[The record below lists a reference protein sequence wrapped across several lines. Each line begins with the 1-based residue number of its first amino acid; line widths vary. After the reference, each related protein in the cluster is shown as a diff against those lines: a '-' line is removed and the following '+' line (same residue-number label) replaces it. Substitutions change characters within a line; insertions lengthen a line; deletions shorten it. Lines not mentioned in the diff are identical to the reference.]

1 MSTCQTVT
9 TTPGPSTDRMGH
21 LRNYLREG
29 KTWRGVPSRRYPG
42 CRFYDPTGSFRNVRQ
57 IGHFIHLYRHAHGS
71 IHFHARRHFLD
82 AVKPL
87 AGVGVKC
94 QVKRVKVDGHYAEVF
109 EVSCGP
115 VAVLVCLRNWVN
127 PVFERE
133 ISRVVRV
140 LKQHRADFL
149 QRALHNVQSNRRN

>member
-1 MSTCQTVT
+1 
-9 TTPGPSTDRMGH
+9 MGH